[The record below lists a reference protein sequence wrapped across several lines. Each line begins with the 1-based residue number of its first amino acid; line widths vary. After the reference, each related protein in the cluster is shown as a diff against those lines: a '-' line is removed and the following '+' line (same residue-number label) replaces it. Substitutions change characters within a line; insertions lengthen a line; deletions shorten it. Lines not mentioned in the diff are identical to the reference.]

1 MTLGQK
7 NLVVGKNSTGKTRA
21 LNIIVGIARQ
31 LSSSKDT
38 PINSDYTAV
47 WEHEGKEYVYHLV
60 VVERLVKKEVLSIDG
75 ENLLERYF
83 GGVGQIW
90 AERIGEGQFIPFQTP
105 ENEVAI
111 FKRRDSIQHS
121 FIEPLYSWA
130 SQVRYYRFGSSLGKD
145 NLTIFMPN
153 GPTVDDRDDTQ
164 VAGIF
169 REGVK
174 QFGQPFIDA
183 IVADLSTV
191 GYKIK
196 TVAVAPPISVR
207 FEGAPGELSAVQI
220 EEEGVNCAIDQLS
233 MSQGMYRVLALF
245 IHVNYIQMKGYSTC
259 VVVDDIGEG
268 LDYERSCKVIN
279 ALRQKS
285 DHSKVQV
292 VMSTNDRFV
301 MNEVPL
307 KEWTVLH
314 RFGSL
319 VKVSNYNNAAEKFDE
334 FRFTGLSNFSFFE
347 MDYLREAE
355 AP

>member
-21 LNIIVGIARQ
+21 LNIIGGIARQ
-31 LSSSKDT
+31 LSSAQGT
-38 PINSDYTAV
+38 PINSDYKAV
-47 WEHEGKEYVYHLV
+47 WSHEGKEYVYHLV
-60 VVERLVKKEVLSIDG
+60 VVDHLVHKEVLSIDG
-75 ENLLERYF
+75 KNFLERHY

-90 AERIGEGQFIPFQTP
+90 AEQIGAGQLIPFQTP
-105 ENEVAI
+105 PNEVAI
-111 FKRRDSIQHS
+111 FKRRDSIQHG

-130 SQVRYYRFGSSLGKD
+130 SQVRFYRFGSNLGKD
-145 NLTIFMPN
+145 NLTIFVPN
-153 GPTVDDRDDTQ
+153 GPAVDDRDDTQ

-174 QFGQPFIDA
+174 KFGQPFIDS
-183 IVADLSTV
+183 IINDLAGV
-191 GYKIK
+191 GYSVKN
-196 TVAVAPPISVR
+196 VVVAPPVSVR
-207 FEGAPGELSAVQI
+207 FEGAPGELSALQV
-220 EEEGVNCAIDQLS
+220 EEIGVKCAIDQFG

-245 IHVNYIQMKGYSTC
+245 IHVNYMQMKGDSTC

-279 ALRQKS
+279 TLRQKS
-285 DHSKVQV
+285 DHSSVQV

-314 RFGSL
+314 RLGSR
-319 VKVSNYNNAAEKFDE
+319 VEVSNYSNSADKFDE

-347 MDYLREAE
+347 MDYLKDSE